1 MRSSNSRVRA
11 RAWQIL
17 GPAAFV
23 SITLVSA
30 QQPTLSAKSDGP
42 QSAAPLE
49 RLVLIDAAHGGSETG
64 AMLNPAVPEKDV
76 NLAFARRLR
85 QQLANHGVLAQLL
98 RDGDATLT
106 DDQRAAM
113 VNAQRPTLY
122 LSIHSTSL
130 GSGLTVIT
138 SLLPASTSTR
148 GLFLAWQTA
157 QSSWLPQSRLVSTLL
172 TPSVQRWGLPARTV
186 LAPLRPLN
194 NITAPA
200 LGLEISPTNGNIL
213 QLASIEYQQLISTAV
228 SNALVSTISVLPLR
242 PGTSP

>member
-1 MRSSNSRVRA
+1 MRSSDSRA
-11 RAWQIL
+11 RAHAWQIL
-17 GPAAFV
+17 AFAAFV
-23 SITLVSA
+23 CITLVSA
-30 QQPTLSAKSDGP
+30 QQASLPAKDAGP
-42 QSAAPLE
+42 QSAARLE

-76 NLAFARRLR
+76 NLVFARRLR
-85 QQLANHGVLAQLL
+85 QELTNHGVAAQLL
-98 RDGDATLT
+98 REGDATLS

-130 GSGLTVIT
+130 GSGLTIIT
-138 SLLPASTSTR
+138 ALLPPSASTR

-172 TPSVQRWGLPARTV
+172 TPSVQRWGLPARAL

-194 NITAPA
+194 NVTSPA
-200 LGLEISPTNGNIL
+200 LGIEISPTNGNIL
-213 QLASIEYQQLISTAV
+213 QLASVEYQKLVSTAL
-228 SNALVSTISVLPLR
+228 SNALVSTLSVLPPR
-242 PGTSP
+242 PGTTP